1 MRTSRKRKKSERHG
15 GTVEVSA
22 VSAPR
27 GEEEIDIFP
36 DSMLSVDASEE
47 GWRFSKM
54 RVEAK

>member
-1 MRTSRKRKKSERHG
+1 M
-15 GTVEVSA
+15 EVSA

-27 GEEEIDIFP
+27 GEQEIDIFP